1 MHPLDRWAPPGSA
14 RPQQLLHA
22 HQRGWNW
29 PGARP
34 RRWAGRCLP
43 VRPAAQSSRAR
54 SGAMAPALAGARP
67 AQWLVAA
74 DPRVRQVLTF
84 RGVQRVRQ
92 ARRVQRVQRVP
103 RVRQVQRV
111 QRFRRVQRVQRV
123 PQARQTRTCR
133 RAQWARRVQRV
144 RRVRRVRQ
152 VQRRARRVRQVR
164 QARAGPPAGPERR
177 SQRQEQ
183 APLGLQA
190 LLPRRVAPCCRQA
203 QALAPTVL
211 RAWRAAVQALQ
222 RVQGQVQVQV
232 QVQVR
237 LRLRV
242 QSPTQRAV
250 RCRWHCR
257 PVGAPALRHA
267 GGRCQAGLWPPT
279 PQPGPPAVLRA
290 PRHRRHRQ
298 PTRRLDRCA
307 QCRQS
312 RRPGRLA
319 HRRLKRQPARAWRP
333 AWGLPRHPPHRP
345 RPPTAK
351 APARRS
357 ATGRMAALHRCHRQF
372 RECRPGRSPPHRPGA
387 ANRLRAMGEGC
398 HREGAGGPCR

>member
-1 MHPLDRWAPPGSA
+1 
-14 RPQQLLHA
+14 
-22 HQRGWNW
+22 
-29 PGARP
+29 
-34 RRWAGRCLP
+34 
-43 VRPAAQSSRAR
+43 
-54 SGAMAPALAGARP
+54 MAPALAGARP

-84 RGVQRVRQ
+84 WGVQRVRQ
-92 ARRVQRVQRVP
+92 VRQVRQARRVPQ
-103 RVRQVQRV
+103 VRQVQRV

-222 RVQGQVQVQV
+222 RVQGQGQPQVQGQVQV
-232 QVQVR
+232 QPQVQVQGQVQAQVQVR
-237 LRLRV
+237 MRMRV
-242 QSPTQRAV
+242 QSPTQGAV

-279 PQPGPPAVLRA
+279 PQPGPPAALRT